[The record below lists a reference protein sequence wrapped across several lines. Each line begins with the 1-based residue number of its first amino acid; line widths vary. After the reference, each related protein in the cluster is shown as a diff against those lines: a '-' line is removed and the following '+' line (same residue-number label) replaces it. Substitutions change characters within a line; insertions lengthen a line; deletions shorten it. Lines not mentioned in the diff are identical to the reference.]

1 MILVIPDTNV
11 LMSGLLSAINKER
24 QIINLVHLNKISF
37 YGSDETFKEFCE
49 VTKYERFKNY
59 LYGKLYTPEKII
71 ADYQDI
77 VIIDKPAKVYDNL
90 SVASDKDDDEFIR
103 VALSVGSKIIV
114 TRDNHLLK
122 LEEYQGIRMLTP
134 ETFIEAFS
142 EMD

>member
-77 VIIDKPAKVYDNL
+77 VIIDKPAKV
-90 SVASDKDDDEFIR
+90 
-103 VALSVGSKIIV
+103 
-114 TRDNHLLK
+114 
-122 LEEYQGIRMLTP
+122 
-134 ETFIEAFS
+134 
-142 EMD
+142 